1 MEDILLNL
9 KEEEGDTALIRQGR
23 VDFLDLVAPDSVEKV
38 PGKRDVLVVGGK
50 YVRGLMV
57 AAYPNQVA
65 LGWLNNFYRLNK
77 NYMVAFHVYPTLKHQ
92 MLRALGKQ
100 QVNSGSSIESARRR
114 QALADIDDVEVYED
128 AEVLR
133 RKLARGDS
141 KMFYLGFYIGV
152 EGLSIEELERET
164 VNVEAEL
171 HAAGML
177 SKRAMWQPVEAFK
190 SLLPLGTDYL
200 QNHHTFTTEALSS
213 LNPFGTPSLFADE
226 GIVLGLD
233 AFSGALLMV
242 DPIRL
247 QNSNIN
253 ILAMSGAGK
262 TFFIKMFLARE
273 YTVYRTKVIIIDPE
287 DEYAPLTRQLGGETI
302 RLSFDSPHRIN
313 PFDLVV
319 DQEVQGVKVVQGVQ
333 REGVLGRKLDW
344 LMGLYRVM
352 LGPLSP
358 AEKGLLERVTEQA
371 YASKGIDHSTASMYR
386 EGNFSQGETIAFGK
400 QLREMP
406 TLADVQTILALEP
419 GAERLAD
426 GFWRWVQGSVNFFN
440 CQTNVRL
447 DSDFTTFVI
456 KDMVNEEIKTAA
468 AYVITGF
475 CWSVLAKRGKVTT
488 RIIIDE
494 AHLLMKYQETGEMME
509 KFARQCRKYGAG
521 LVTVSQNIEEFLS
534 SPSGRAVATNSA
546 IQVLFRQHD
555 AAINLVAQQFKLTE
569 FELDYLRGLS
579 RGECL
584 LSVLENQ
591 RRESR
596 ALRVV
601 ASQVEAKLYSAMGEG

>member
-1 MEDILLNL
+1 MEDTELRL
-9 KEEEGDTALIRQGR
+9 KPEEGNVGLIRRGL
-23 VDFLDLVAPDSVEKV
+23 VDVLDLVAPDGVEKV
-38 PGKRDVLVVGGK
+38 PGKRDVLLVGGK

-77 NYMVAFHVYPTLKHQ
+77 NFMVAYHVYPTLKHQ
-92 MLRALGKQ
+92 MLRALSKQ

-114 QALADIDDVEVYED
+114 QALVDVDDQEVYED
-128 AEVLR
+128 AGVLR

-152 EGLSIEELERET
+152 EGSSPEELERET

-171 HAAGML
+171 HSLGML

-213 LNPFGTPSLFADE
+213 LNPFGTPGLFADA

-233 AFSGALLMV
+233 AFSGALIML
-242 DPIRL
+242 DPYRL
-247 QNSNIN
+247 QNANIN
-253 ILAMSGAGK
+253 VLAMSGAGK
-262 TFFIKMFLARE
+262 TFFVKLLLARE
-273 YTVYRTKVIIIDPE
+273 HAVYGTRVIAVDPE
-287 DEYAPLTRQLGGETI
+287 DEYAPLTRELGGEVV
-302 RLSFDSPHRIN
+302 RLAFDSPHRIN
-313 PFDLVV
+313 PLDLVV
-319 DQEVQGVKVVQGVQ
+319 DPEVQG
-333 REGVLGRKLDW
+333 EGVLRRKLDW
-344 LMGLYRVM
+344 LLGLYRVM
-352 LGPLSP
+352 LGPLS
-358 AEKGLLERVTEQA
+358 AGEKGLMERATEKA
-371 YASKGIDHSTASMYR
+371 YAQKGIDHSTESLYR
-386 EGNFSQGETIAFGK
+386 EGNFSQGETLAFGK
-400 QLREMP
+400 RLREMP
-406 TLADVQTILALEP
+406 TLADVQAAVAAEE
-419 GAERLAD
+419 GAGRLAA
-426 GFWRWVQGSVNFFN
+426 GLWRWVQGSVNFFN
-440 CQTNVRL
+440 CQTNVSL
-447 DSDFTTFVI
+447 NNGFTTFVI
-456 KDMVNEEIKTAA
+456 KDMGTEEIKTAA

-475 CWSVLAKRGKVTT
+475 CWSALARRGKGST
-488 RIIIDE
+488 RIVIDE

-509 KFARQCRKYGAG
+509 RFARQCRKYGAG
-521 LVTVSQNIEEFLS
+521 LVTISQNIEEFLG
-534 SPSGRAVATNSA
+534 SPAGRAVATNSA

-555 AAINLVAQQFKLTE
+555 AALNLVAHECKLSE
-569 FELDYLRGLS
+569 FEVDYLRGLA

-601 ASQVEAKLYSAMGEG
+601 ASRGEVQLYSAMGNERPE